1 MARIL
6 QALVN
11 VSADIADENKARI
24 AFTHADMI
32 DGQAI
37 AISAIYLIART

>member
-6 QALVN
+6 QALIN
-11 VSADIADENKARI
+11 VSADVADENKTRV
-24 AFTHADMI
+24 AFTDADMV

>member
-11 VSADIADENKARI
+11 VSADVADENKARV
-24 AFTHADMI
+24 AFTHTDMV

-37 AISAIYLIART
+37 AISAIYLVTRT

>member
-24 AFTHADMI
+24 TFAHADMI

>member
-6 QALVN
+6 QTLVN
-11 VSADIADENKARI
+11 VSTDVTDENKARI
-24 AFTHADMI
+24 AFTHANMI

-37 AISAIYLIART
+37 AISAIYLIARA